1 MNASQVCLHNAL
13 KVMVEKIATV
23 LQSYGYRGEPVK
35 MILAGG
41 MAMNYYC
48 GTRYTEDVDAVF
60 SRKILLPYED
70 LLVNYIREDGS
81 EGFIYFDTNY
91 TPTLSLMHE
100 NYEEDIVLY
109 SEAQIE
115 GAPISH
121 NDSVIQ
127 LYCLAP
133 IDLALSKIARFSE
146 QDVEDI
152 LELARRHYFSA
163 DELKAK
169 GLEALGYYIGNIQSV
184 ENGIHLICEK
194 IKCDLSDSN
203 NR

>member
-1 MNASQVCLHNAL
+1 MNVSQLCLHNAL
-13 KVMVEKIATV
+13 KVMVEKIESII
-23 LQSYGYRGEPVK
+23 LSYGYRGEPVK

-81 EGFIYFDTNY
+81 EGYIYFDTNY
-91 TPTLSLMHE
+91 TPALSLMHE
-100 NYEEDIVLY
+100 DYEEDIVPY
-109 SEAQIE
+109 SETVID
-115 GAPISH
+115 GMRSNTGNRI
-121 NDSVIQ
+121 IQ

-133 IDLALSKIARFSE
+133 IDLALSKIARYSE

-152 LELARRHYFSA
+152 LELAARHYFTA
-163 DELKAK
+163 DALKNRA
-169 GLEALGYYIGNIQSV
+169 LEALGYYIGNIISV
-184 ENGIHLICEK
+184 ENSIHLICEK
-194 IKCDLSDSN
+194 IKQHTHAG
-203 NR
+203 